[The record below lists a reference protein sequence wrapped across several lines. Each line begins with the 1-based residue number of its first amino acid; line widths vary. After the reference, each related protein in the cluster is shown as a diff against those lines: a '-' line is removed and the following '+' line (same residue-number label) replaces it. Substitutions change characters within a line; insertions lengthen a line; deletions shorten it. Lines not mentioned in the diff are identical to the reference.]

1 MTMGGFLL
9 ITAVGKNKKENME
22 YQNSKLLSYALI
34 LTLLSICLVFA
45 QGHLMSKGKSKNCPN
60 NEIAKKHKILD
71 DLDLSKIP
79 NQCLQE
85 LEIEFPPDLIVHPM
99 GSVLDLHLVQDEP
112 KVLLPK
118 KFDGKT
124 VTIAMVD
131 PDAPRGTNP
140 TARYCLQFSLTFY
153 SQLSSDT
160 CTGCPRS
167 KVSKTKGYILVMK
180 HI

>member
-34 LTLLSICLVFA
+34 LTLLSIFYVFA
-45 QGHLMSKGKSKNCPN
+45 QGHLISKEKSQKCPN
-60 NEIAKKHKILD
+60 NEITKKHKILD

-124 VTIAMVD
+124 VTLAMVD

-140 TARYCLQFSLTFY
+140 TARYCLRSPSTFY
-153 SQLSSDT
+153 SQLVLL
-160 CTGCPRS
+160 S
-167 KVSKTKGYILVMK
+167 KVASDMAPMFFFSSEQAID
-180 HI
+180 